1 MHKIGVIGAGMIA
14 EHHIGA
20 IQKVSDLEVSWL
32 AATKQASLNRVTE
45 KFPVPNTTTDY
56 KEILD
61 DSDVDAVI
69 ICTPPHL
76 HKKMFEESLEAGKH
90 ILLEKPAGMTLD
102 EIDQMIEYAGKYPEL
117 KVLDCSGRHSRLI
130 PKFRK
135 VKELINSGALG
146 QVYHIHHNAV
156 NRYSRPGIEYHP
168 TAKWFLNKALAGG
181 GPLFDWG
188 VYDLSFHL
196 GILNDEPQLD
206 KIKHISFKS
215 GLDNTDH
222 GDVVFDVE
230 EMFVAML
237 EFTGGITYY
246 WERASHANMSA
257 PNETRI
263 YGTKGGLKL
272 AFCSWDDPEIVFY
285 GIDKKEEVIKMDYSQ
300 QDDALAL
307 IQHFADVL
315 NEKSKPI
322 MPLELARKHLEIIF
336 RCYNAG

>member
-20 IQKVSDLEVSWL
+20 IQRVPDLEVLWI
-32 AATKQASLNRVTE
+32 AATKQSSLDRILK
-45 KFPVPNTTTDY
+45 KFPGPNTTIDY
-56 KEILD
+56 TEILKD
-61 DSDVDAVI
+61 KEVDAVI

-76 HKKMFEESLEAGKH
+76 HKKIFEESLEAGKH
-90 ILLEKPAGMTLD
+90 ILLEKPAAMTLD
-102 EIDQMIEYAGKYPEL
+102 EIDHMIDYARKYPHL
-117 KVLDCSGRHSRLI
+117 KVLDCSARHSRLI

-135 VKELINSGALG
+135 VKELIDSGELG
-146 QVYHIHHNAV
+146 QIYHIHHNAV

-168 TAKWFLNKALAGG
+168 TAKWFLNKAIAGG

-196 GILNDEPQLD
+196 GILSDEPGL
-206 KIKHISFKS
+206 KEIKHVSFKS
-215 GLDNTDH
+215 GLDDFDQ

-237 EFTGGITYY
+237 EFTGGITFY

-263 YGTKGGLKL
+263 YGTKGGIKL
-272 AFCSWDDPEIVFY
+272 AFCSWDDPDIIFY
-285 GIDKKEEVIKMDYSQ
+285 GPDKKEERIEMDYSG

-307 IQHFADVL
+307 IQHFSDVL
-315 NEKSKPI
+315 EEICEPI

-336 RCYNAG
+336 RCYSAG

>member
-1 MHKIGVIGAGMIA
+1 MYKIGVIGAGMIA

-20 IQKVSDLEVSWL
+20 IQNVSDLEVTWL
-32 AATKQASLNRVTE
+32 AATRQTSLDRVTE
-45 KFPVPNTTTDY
+45 KFPIPHTTVDY
-56 KEILD
+56 KEILKD
-61 DSDVDAVI
+61 EEVDAVI

-76 HKKMFEESLEAGKH
+76 HKTIFEESLEAGKH
-90 ILLEKPAGMTLD
+90 ILLEKPSAISPEDLVHMGNC
-102 EIDQMIEYAGKYPEL
+102 ARKYPEL
-117 KVLDCSGRHSRLI
+117 KVLDCSGRHSRLT

-135 VKELINSGALG
+135 VKALIDSGALG
-146 QVYHIHHNAV
+146 QIYHIHHNAV
-156 NRYSRPGIEYHP
+156 SRYSRPGIEYHP
-168 TAKWFLNKALAGG
+168 TAKWFLNKSIAGG

-196 GILNDEPQLD
+196 GILNDVPELSA
-206 KIKHISFKS
+206 IKHISFKS
-215 GLDNTDH
+215 GLDNVDQ

-237 EFTGGITYY
+237 EFSGGITYY

-285 GIDKKEEVIKMDYSQ
+285 GPDGQEETIEMDYSQ

-307 IQHFADVL
+307 IQHFSEVL
-315 NEKSKPI
+315 KGQSEPV
-322 MPLELARKHLEIIF
+322 MPLELAKKHLDIIF
-336 RCYNAG
+336 RCYDAG